1 MCEIPPPYS
10 RQEELDRIEAQRKSS
25 NSNSIQIN
33 WARPY
38 QLTLWEAVQLGG
50 LWLLSVI
57 LLLILFWLY
66 EALKTADILCDTIP
80 DQDKPAL
87 FRRTAVPCPTCP
99 AYERVE
105 LDPAELE
112 ELIDSQDFL

>member
-10 RQEELDRIEAQRKSS
+10 RQEELDRLEAQRRSS
-25 NSNSIQIN
+25 SSNSIQIN

-38 QLTLWEAVQLGG
+38 QLTLLEAVQLGT
-50 LWLLSVI
+50 LWLLSLI

-66 EALKTADILCDTIP
+66 EALRTADILCDTIH
-80 DQDKPAL
+80 DQEKPAL

-112 ELIDSQDFL
+112 DLIDSQDFL